1 MEKSLKTMA
10 TYNRLLNELRT
21 KFDAPAED
29 LKFAK
34 RSTEIIAYV
43 ESLDKSYASK
53 KLYYAV
59 LVSVLRDLK
68 TGKTKLLRA
77 AEAAYRAKMVEYN
90 TRLAEIAQQQ
100 EMSEREIGI
109 WLTWEDV
116 LEAYRKLR
124 AAAEENLQDKKLYRD
139 YVILSLY
146 TLVPPLRS
154 DYSPVR
160 ITATDDEQKDN
171 KLLVDSSGV
180 SFVLHNYKTAKQY
193 GVQCITF
200 PIELENIIRHW
211 LSLETSGFLFSVN
224 GKAASESW
232 LSGQVRN
239 IMLRL
244 TGKASGINILRHSYI
259 TYMRRGEQPV
269 IVQNNLAASMLHSNG
284 MSQLYRRI

>member
-10 TYNRLLNELRT
+10 TYNRLLNTLRT
-21 KFDAPAED
+21 KFDAPDRD
-29 LKFAK
+29 LKFTK
-34 RSTEIIAYV
+34 RATEIIAYV

-68 TGKTKLLRA
+68 TGKTKLLRV

-90 TRLAEIAQQQ
+90 TRLGEIAQQQ
-100 EMSEREIGI
+100 IMSEREIGI

-116 LEAYRKLR
+116 LEAYRKLKV
-124 AAAEENLQDKKLYRD
+124 AAEENPQDKKLYRD

-160 ITATDDEQKDN
+160 ITTTDDEQKDN
-171 KLLVDSSGV
+171 KIVVDSSGV
-180 SFVLHNYKTAKQY
+180 SFVLHDYKTAKQY
-193 GVQCITF
+193 GVQRMTF
-200 PIELENIIRHW
+200 PTELENIIRHW

-269 IVQNNLAASMLHSNG
+269 IAQNNLAASMLHSNG

>member
-10 TYNRLLNELRT
+10 TYNRLLNTLRT
-21 KFDAPAED
+21 KFDAPDGD
-29 LKFAK
+29 LKFTK
-34 RSTEIIAYV
+34 RATEIIAYV

-68 TGKTKLLRA
+68 TGKTKLLRV

-90 TRLAEIAQQQ
+90 TRLGEIAQQQ
-100 EMSEREIGI
+100 IMSEREIGI

-116 LEAYRKLR
+116 LEAYRKLKV
-124 AAAEENLQDKKLYRD
+124 AAEENPQDKKLYRD

-160 ITATDDEQKDN
+160 ITTTDDEQKDN
-171 KLLVDSSGV
+171 KIVVDSSGV
-180 SFVLHNYKTAKQY
+180 SFVLHDYKTAKQY
-193 GVQCITF
+193 GVQRMTF
-200 PIELENIIRHW
+200 PTELENIIRHW

-232 LSGQVRN
+232 LSGQVRS

-269 IVQNNLAASMLHSNG
+269 IAQNNLAASMLHSNG